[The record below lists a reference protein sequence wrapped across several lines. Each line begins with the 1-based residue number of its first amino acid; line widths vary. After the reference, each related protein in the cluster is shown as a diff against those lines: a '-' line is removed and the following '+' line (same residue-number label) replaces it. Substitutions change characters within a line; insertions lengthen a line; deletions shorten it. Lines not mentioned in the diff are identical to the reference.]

1 MSSNLTLEE
10 REQLTRDIAEGYAKG
25 YYDFWEFLDL
35 LEEVLRVPK
44 PKPEPS
50 KTLGD
55 IYLALNQV
63 VADMRE
69 NLKIDY

>member
-1 MSSNLTLEE
+1 MANMTLEE

-25 YYDFWEFLDL
+25 SYDIWQFFDL
-35 LEEVLRVPK
+35 MEEVLRVPK
-44 PKPEPS
+44 PEPT

-55 IYLALNQV
+55 IYLELQQV

-69 NLKIDY
+69 YQNM